1 MKKINRITAG
11 ILAVAM
17 CFTSQAVFAEHFN
30 NPTTAT
36 AVTTTKYPSVSLP
49 DNAVKKIDTEV
60 KTVRSNTN
68 TEEADKVI
76 VATSIDELPAEIAE
90 KNYYTADYFKE
101 NVVIC
106 YDMTYYYYYLLHTPT
121 NVFINTD
128 DKIEIQLTDFIDMS
142 NPRTTALTP
151 PSRWYLVAG
160 MSREDYGNREV
171 TKSMQTMVINE
182 ETTTTPVTTIDTED
196 TTITS
201 DAVSSGTVKFSNAV
215 ILNNS
220 FGDYETGN
228 IYTYK
233 DSSELDTELS
243 RYFKDTDFSKKDVVV
258 VAYIGRY
265 FAENLTDVVY
275 NKETNSVTLKTDCD
289 WGDETTI
296 PDVAVAKIAVF
307 EVDKNSVI
315 ENCSD
320 AEAVIRDIVGTDMTT
335 VPVTT
340 VDTTVPVTDDTTSV
354 STGKDADED
363 IKSIPF
369 NKYVVLPSNYD
380 NGEQY
385 RKNRS
390 YQSAEELPDDLKDF
404 FADTDF
410 SKEEVIVVPYVGLYF
425 EETLAGVRA
434 SDKAMYVDLES
445 DWEGNTTIPAI
456 AAFRKVAF
464 SVDKKYNL
472 STFENANIHIESVN
486 RGQTT
491 VDTDTTTETTTSTDT
506 EESYEI
512 EFGKSAVIDD
522 FIDLRRDAT
531 GVYKIYAY
539 HTADELPEELTE
551 MFGDTDFD
559 KEKVIAVQID
569 GKYYDETLKAV
580 TVQGKTLKLDLE
592 CDWGEYD
599 EIPALRVRKLA
610 VFTIPNDNSIKNQ
623 MVEECEKISVNSK
636 DIIHTTTPVTDI
648 TDITDDPDVTTTTSA
663 SEPESFEVS
672 FGKSAVIKDFICQDT
687 FDGIYKI
694 YAYHTAEELP
704 EELTEMF
711 GDTDFDKEKVIA
723 VQIGGKYFDE
733 VLKAVS
739 VQGKTLKLELECDW
753 GDNDSIPELYV
764 RKLAVFTIPNDNN
777 IKNQM
782 VEECEKISVNSKDI
796 IHTTT
801 SVTDTT
807 DAPDSTTTT
816 VTSTPSITEEADL
829 NGDGKVDVRDL
840 MAAAQFIVGAIDK
853 KYSFDVNGDGKS
865 NILDLMIIAK
875 SIVE

>member
-60 KTVRSNTN
+60 KTVRSNTD

-101 NVVIC
+101 NVVVC

-171 TKSMQTMVINE
+171 TKSMQTMVLNE

-196 TTITS
+196 TTMTS
-201 DAVSSGTVKFSNAV
+201 DAVSSGT
-215 ILNNS
+215 
-220 FGDYETGN
+220 
-228 IYTYK
+228 
-233 DSSELDTELS
+233 
-243 RYFKDTDFSKKDVVV
+243 DV
-258 VAYIGRY
+258 
-265 FAENLTDVVY
+265 
-275 NKETNSVTLKTDCD
+275 
-289 WGDETTI
+289 
-296 PDVAVAKIAVF
+296 
-307 EVDKNSVI
+307 
-315 ENCSD
+315 
-320 AEAVIRDIVGTDMTT
+320 TT
-335 VPVTT
+335 VPTI
-340 VDTTVPVTDDTTSV
+340 DTTVPVTDTTV

-380 NGEQY
+380 NNEQY

-425 EETLAGVRA
+425 EEILTGVRA

-445 DWEGNTTIPAI
+445 DWEGNSTIPTI

-472 STFENANIHIESVN
+472 STFESANIHIESVN
-486 RGQTT
+486 KGQTT

-522 FIDLRRDAT
+522 FIDLKRDAT

-636 DIIHTTTPVTDI
+636 DIIHTTTSVTDT
-648 TDITDDPDVTTTTSA
+648 TDAPDSTTTTSA
-663 SEPESFEVS
+663 SEQESFEVS

-782 VEECEKISVNSKDI
+782 VEECEKISKTSKDI

>member
-1 MKKINRITAG
+1 MKKFNKITAG

-60 KTVRSNTN
+60 KTVRSNTD

-101 NVVIC
+101 NVVVC

-121 NVFINTD
+121 NVFVNTD

-171 TKSMQTMVINE
+171 TKSMQTMVLNE
-182 ETTTTPVTTIDTED
+182 ETTTTPVTTVDTED
-196 TTITS
+196 TTMTS
-201 DAVSSGTVKFSNAV
+201 ATTSPGTVKFSNAV

-258 VAYIGRY
+258 VAYVGRY

-275 NKETNSVTLKTDCD
+275 NEGTNSVTLKTDCD
-289 WGDETTI
+289 WGDETTLPEI
-296 PDVAVAKIAVF
+296 AVAKIAVF

-315 ENCSD
+315 ENCSE
-320 AEAVIRDIVGTDMTT
+320 AEVVIKDIVGTDVTT
-335 VPVTT
+335 VPTI
-340 VDTTVPVTDDTTSV
+340 DTTVPVTDDTTSV
-354 STGKDADED
+354 STGKNADEETKIPFTKSVIVSDYTGLDIYYRGETDVYSYQTADELPKEIADYFKDIDFTKQEVIAVPYVGAYPEESLKSVSLMQDGKLKLNLERYWAEGQTVQTIMVKRTAVFAVDRKYNIGETCKRGNTVIKDIHETTLPTTTTPKDTTTTTSDKD
-363 IKSIPF
+363 IKSVPF

-380 NGEQY
+380 NNEQY

-425 EETLAGVRA
+425 EETLTGVRA

-445 DWEGNTTIPAI
+445 DWEGNSTIPAI

-472 STFENANIHIESVN
+472 STFESANIHIESVN
-486 RGQTT
+486 KGQTT
-491 VDTDTTTETTTSTDT
+491 VETTNTTTETTTSTDT

-512 EFGKSAVIDD
+512 EFGKSAVIND
-522 FIDLRRDAT
+522 FIDLKRDAT
-531 GVYKIYAY
+531 GV
-539 HTADELPEELTE
+539 
-551 MFGDTDFD
+551 
-559 KEKVIAVQID
+559 
-569 GKYYDETLKAV
+569 
-580 TVQGKTLKLDLE
+580 
-592 CDWGEYD
+592 
-599 EIPALRVRKLA
+599 
-610 VFTIPNDNSIKNQ
+610 
-623 MVEECEKISVNSK
+623 
-636 DIIHTTTPVTDI
+636 
-648 TDITDDPDVTTTTSA
+648 
-663 SEPESFEVS
+663 
-672 FGKSAVIKDFICQDT
+672 
-687 FDGIYKI
+687 YKI

-875 SIVE
+875 AIVE

>member
-1 MKKINRITAG
+1 MKKFNRITAG

-60 KTVRSNTN
+60 KTVRSNTD

-76 VATSIDELPAEIAE
+76 VATSIDELPVEIAE

-101 NVVIC
+101 NVVVC

-171 TKSMQTMVINE
+171 TKSMQTMVLNE

-196 TTITS
+196 TTMTS
-201 DAVSSGTVKFSNAV
+201 DAVSSGT
-215 ILNNS
+215 
-220 FGDYETGN
+220 
-228 IYTYK
+228 
-233 DSSELDTELS
+233 
-243 RYFKDTDFSKKDVVV
+243 DV
-258 VAYIGRY
+258 
-265 FAENLTDVVY
+265 
-275 NKETNSVTLKTDCD
+275 
-289 WGDETTI
+289 
-296 PDVAVAKIAVF
+296 
-307 EVDKNSVI
+307 
-315 ENCSD
+315 
-320 AEAVIRDIVGTDMTT
+320 TT
-335 VPVTT
+335 VPTI
-340 VDTTVPVTDDTTSV
+340 DTTVPVTDDTTSV
-354 STGKDADED
+354 STGKNADEETKISFTKSVIVSDYTGLDIYYRGETDVYSYQTADELPKEIADYFKDIDFTKQEVIAVPYVGAYPEESLKSVSLMQDGKLKLNLERYWAEGQTVQTIMVKRTAVFAVDRKYNIGETCKRGNTVIKDIHETTLPTTTTPKDTTTTTSDKD
-363 IKSIPF
+363 IKSVPF

-380 NGEQY
+380 NNEQY

-472 STFENANIHIESVN
+472 STFESANIHIESVN
-486 RGQTT
+486 KGQTT
-491 VDTDTTTETTTSTDT
+491 VETTDTTTETTTSTDT

-512 EFGKSAVIDD
+512 E
-522 FIDLRRDAT
+522 
-531 GVYKIYAY
+531 
-539 HTADELPEELTE
+539 
-551 MFGDTDFD
+551 
-559 KEKVIAVQID
+559 
-569 GKYYDETLKAV
+569 
-580 TVQGKTLKLDLE
+580 
-592 CDWGEYD
+592 
-599 EIPALRVRKLA
+599 
-610 VFTIPNDNSIKNQ
+610 
-623 MVEECEKISVNSK
+623 
-636 DIIHTTTPVTDI
+636 
-648 TDITDDPDVTTTTSA
+648 
-663 SEPESFEVS
+663 

-753 GDNDSIPELYV
+753 GDKDCMPDLYV

-777 IKNQM
+777 IENQM
-782 VEECEKISVNSKDI
+782 VEECEKISKTSKDI

>member
-1 MKKINRITAG
+1 MKKFNRITAG

-60 KTVRSNTN
+60 KTVRSNTD

-101 NVVIC
+101 NVVVC

-171 TKSMQTMVINE
+171 TKSMQTMVLNE

-196 TTITS
+196 TTMTS
-201 DAVSSGTVKFSNAV
+201 DAVSSGT
-215 ILNNS
+215 
-220 FGDYETGN
+220 
-228 IYTYK
+228 
-233 DSSELDTELS
+233 
-243 RYFKDTDFSKKDVVV
+243 DV
-258 VAYIGRY
+258 
-265 FAENLTDVVY
+265 
-275 NKETNSVTLKTDCD
+275 
-289 WGDETTI
+289 
-296 PDVAVAKIAVF
+296 
-307 EVDKNSVI
+307 
-315 ENCSD
+315 
-320 AEAVIRDIVGTDMTT
+320 TT
-335 VPVTT
+335 VPTI
-340 VDTTVPVTDDTTSV
+340 DTTVPVTDTTV

-380 NGEQY
+380 NNEQY

-425 EETLAGVRA
+425 EEILTGVRA

-445 DWEGNTTIPAI
+445 DWEGNSTIPTI

-472 STFENANIHIESVN
+472 STFESANIHIESVN
-486 RGQTT
+486 KGQTT

-522 FIDLRRDAT
+522 FIDLKRDAT

-636 DIIHTTTPVTDI
+636 DIIHTTTSVTDT
-648 TDITDDPDVTTTTSA
+648 TDAPDSTTTTSA
-663 SEPESFEVS
+663 SEQESFEVS

-782 VEECEKISVNSKDI
+782 VEECEKISKTSKDI

>member
-1 MKKINRITAG
+1 MKKFNRITAG

-60 KTVRSNTN
+60 KTVRSNTD

-101 NVVIC
+101 NVVVC

-171 TKSMQTMVINE
+171 TKSMQTMVLNE

-196 TTITS
+196 TTMTS
-201 DAVSSGTVKFSNAV
+201 DAVSSGT
-215 ILNNS
+215 
-220 FGDYETGN
+220 
-228 IYTYK
+228 
-233 DSSELDTELS
+233 
-243 RYFKDTDFSKKDVVV
+243 DV
-258 VAYIGRY
+258 
-265 FAENLTDVVY
+265 
-275 NKETNSVTLKTDCD
+275 
-289 WGDETTI
+289 
-296 PDVAVAKIAVF
+296 
-307 EVDKNSVI
+307 
-315 ENCSD
+315 
-320 AEAVIRDIVGTDMTT
+320 TT
-335 VPVTT
+335 VPTI
-340 VDTTVPVTDDTTSV
+340 DTTVPVTDTTV

-369 NKYVVLPSNYD
+369 SKSVILPSDYD
-380 NGEQY
+380 NNEQY

-425 EETLAGVRA
+425 EEILTGVRA

-445 DWEGNTTIPAI
+445 DWEGNSTIPTI

-472 STFENANIHIESVN
+472 STFESANIHIESVN
-486 RGQTT
+486 KGQTT

-522 FIDLRRDAT
+522 FIDLKRDAT

-539 HTADELPEELTE
+539 HTADELPEEITE

-636 DIIHTTTPVTDI
+636 DIIHTTTSVTDT
-648 TDITDDPDVTTTTSA
+648 TDAPDSTTTTSA
-663 SEPESFEVS
+663 SEQESFEVS

-782 VEECEKISVNSKDI
+782 VEECEKISKTSKDI

>member
-1 MKKINRITAG
+1 MKKFNRITAG

-17 CFTSQAVFAEHFN
+17 CFTSQAVLAEHFN

-60 KTVRSNTN
+60 KTVRSNTD

-101 NVVIC
+101 NVVVC

-121 NVFINTD
+121 NVFVNTD

-171 TKSMQTMVINE
+171 TKSMQTMVLNE
-182 ETTTTPVTTIDTED
+182 ETTTTPVTTVDTED
-196 TTITS
+196 TTMTS
-201 DAVSSGTVKFSNAV
+201 ATTSPGTVKFSNAV

-233 DSSELDTELS
+233 NSSELDTELS

-258 VAYIGRY
+258 VAYVGRY

-275 NKETNSVTLKTDCD
+275 NEGTNSVTLKTDCD
-289 WGDETTI
+289 WGDETTLPEI
-296 PDVAVAKIAVF
+296 AVAKIAVF

-315 ENCSD
+315 ENCSE
-320 AEAVIRDIVGTDMTT
+320 AEVVIKDIVGTDVTT
-335 VPVTT
+335 VPTI
-340 VDTTVPVTDDTTSV
+340 DTTVPVTDDTTSV
-354 STGKDADED
+354 STGKNADEETKIPFTKSVIVSDYTGLDIYYRGETDVYSYQTADELPKEIADYFKDIDFTKQEVIAVPYVGAYPEESLKSVSLMQDGKLKLNLERYWAEGQTVQTIMVKRTAVFAVDRKYSIGETCKRGNTVIKDIHETTLPTTTTPKDTTTTTSDKD
-363 IKSIPF
+363 IKSVPF

-380 NGEQY
+380 NNEQY

-445 DWEGNTTIPAI
+445 DWEGNSTIPAI

-472 STFENANIHIESVN
+472 STFESANIHIESVN
-486 RGQTT
+486 KGQTT
-491 VDTDTTTETTTSTDT
+491 VETTDTTTETTTSTDT

-512 EFGKSAVIDD
+512 E
-522 FIDLRRDAT
+522 
-531 GVYKIYAY
+531 
-539 HTADELPEELTE
+539 
-551 MFGDTDFD
+551 
-559 KEKVIAVQID
+559 
-569 GKYYDETLKAV
+569 
-580 TVQGKTLKLDLE
+580 
-592 CDWGEYD
+592 
-599 EIPALRVRKLA
+599 
-610 VFTIPNDNSIKNQ
+610 
-623 MVEECEKISVNSK
+623 
-636 DIIHTTTPVTDI
+636 
-648 TDITDDPDVTTTTSA
+648 
-663 SEPESFEVS
+663 

-807 DAPDSTTTT
+807 DTPDSTTTT

-875 SIVE
+875 AIVE

>member
-60 KTVRSNTN
+60 KTVRSNTD

-101 NVVIC
+101 NVVVC

-121 NVFINTD
+121 NVFVNTD

-171 TKSMQTMVINE
+171 TKSMQTMVLNE

-196 TTITS
+196 TTMTS
-201 DAVSSGTVKFSNAV
+201 DAVSSGT
-215 ILNNS
+215 
-220 FGDYETGN
+220 D
-228 IYTYK
+228 
-233 DSSELDTELS
+233 
-243 RYFKDTDFSKKDVVV
+243 
-258 VAYIGRY
+258 
-265 FAENLTDVVY
+265 
-275 NKETNSVTLKTDCD
+275 
-289 WGDETTI
+289 
-296 PDVAVAKIAVF
+296 
-307 EVDKNSVI
+307 
-315 ENCSD
+315 
-320 AEAVIRDIVGTDMTT
+320 
-335 VPVTT
+335 VTT
-340 VDTTVPVTDDTTSV
+340 VLDTTVPVTDTTV

-369 NKYVVLPSNYD
+369 SKSVILPSDYD
-380 NGEQY
+380 NNEQY

-410 SKEEVIVVPYVGLYF
+410 SKEEVIVVPYVGWYF
-425 EETLAGVRA
+425 EETLTGIRA

-445 DWEGNTTIPAI
+445 DWEGNSTIPTI

-472 STFENANIHIESVN
+472 STFESANIHIESVN
-486 RGQTT
+486 KGQTT
-491 VDTDTTTETTTSTDT
+491 VETTDTTTETTTSTDT

-512 EFGKSAVIDD
+512 E
-522 FIDLRRDAT
+522 
-531 GVYKIYAY
+531 
-539 HTADELPEELTE
+539 
-551 MFGDTDFD
+551 
-559 KEKVIAVQID
+559 
-569 GKYYDETLKAV
+569 
-580 TVQGKTLKLDLE
+580 
-592 CDWGEYD
+592 
-599 EIPALRVRKLA
+599 
-610 VFTIPNDNSIKNQ
+610 
-623 MVEECEKISVNSK
+623 
-636 DIIHTTTPVTDI
+636 
-648 TDITDDPDVTTTTSA
+648 
-663 SEPESFEVS
+663 

-753 GDNDSIPELYV
+753 GNEDCIPDLYV

-782 VEECEKISVNSKDI
+782 VEECEKISKTSKDI

-807 DAPDSTTTT
+807 DAPDSTT

>member
-1 MKKINRITAG
+1 MKKFNRITAG

-36 AVTTTKYPSVSLP
+36 TVTTTKYPSVSLP

-60 KTVRSNTN
+60 KTVRSNTD

-101 NVVIC
+101 NVVVC

-171 TKSMQTMVINE
+171 TKSMQTMVLNE

-196 TTITS
+196 TTMTS
-201 DAVSSGTVKFSNAV
+201 DAVSSGT
-215 ILNNS
+215 
-220 FGDYETGN
+220 D
-228 IYTYK
+228 
-233 DSSELDTELS
+233 
-243 RYFKDTDFSKKDVVV
+243 
-258 VAYIGRY
+258 
-265 FAENLTDVVY
+265 
-275 NKETNSVTLKTDCD
+275 
-289 WGDETTI
+289 
-296 PDVAVAKIAVF
+296 
-307 EVDKNSVI
+307 
-315 ENCSD
+315 
-320 AEAVIRDIVGTDMTT
+320 
-335 VPVTT
+335 VTT
-340 VDTTVPVTDDTTSV
+340 VLDTTVPVTDTTV

-369 NKYVVLPSNYD
+369 SKSVILPSDYD
-380 NGEQY
+380 NNEQY

-410 SKEEVIVVPYVGLYF
+410 SKEEVIVVPYVGWYF
-425 EETLAGVRA
+425 EETLTGIRA

-445 DWEGNTTIPAI
+445 DWEGNTTIPTI

-472 STFENANIHIESVN
+472 STFESANIHIESVN
-486 RGQTT
+486 KGQTT
-491 VDTDTTTETTTSTDT
+491 VDTDTTTETTTTTDT

-512 EFGKSAVIDD
+512 E
-522 FIDLRRDAT
+522 
-531 GVYKIYAY
+531 
-539 HTADELPEELTE
+539 
-551 MFGDTDFD
+551 
-559 KEKVIAVQID
+559 
-569 GKYYDETLKAV
+569 
-580 TVQGKTLKLDLE
+580 
-592 CDWGEYD
+592 
-599 EIPALRVRKLA
+599 
-610 VFTIPNDNSIKNQ
+610 
-623 MVEECEKISVNSK
+623 
-636 DIIHTTTPVTDI
+636 
-648 TDITDDPDVTTTTSA
+648 
-663 SEPESFEVS
+663 

-753 GDNDSIPELYV
+753 GNEDCIPDLYV

-782 VEECEKISVNSKDI
+782 VEECEKISKTSKDI

-816 VTSTPSITEEADL
+816 VTSTPSIVEKADL
-829 NGDGKVDVRDL
+829 NDDGKVDVRDL
-840 MAAAQFIVGAIDK
+840 MVAAQYIVGAVDK
-853 KYSFDVNGDGKS
+853 EYSFDVNGDGKS